1 MRQCRLHVHVV
12 PPTFAGKQTEQ
23 RGVSRFY
30 SVLQV
35 DDHTYHAIM
44 GSRILRRDATSQF
57 WNTFEW
63 NIWNWNKKNLNL
75 NLLFFL
81 GSSTR
86 YFYFYFYLCAVYVLQ
101 HTDIH
106 VCCRYMYTT
115 CVWYRRYTGISPPVC
130 CTSRRYVSCSKNIPL
145 FHSKPKFISTTS

>member
-1 MRQCRLHVHVV
+1 M
-12 PPTFAGKQTEQ
+12 PTSSAHICGNKQNSE
-23 RGVSRFY
+23 VSPRFY

-44 GSRILRRDATSQF
+44 GSRILRRDATCSF
-57 WNTFEW
+57 GTPSNGTSGTGT
-63 NIWNWNKKNLNL
+63 KKIH
-75 NLLFFL
+75 NLLFLL
-81 GSSTR
+81 GFSTR

-145 FHSKPKFISTTS
+145 FPQNQNLFPQLLE